1 MALGW
6 GIGLLDGDG
15 VVMAGSGEADAAG
28 TDASDGSASDDVAT
42 KETNAQG
49 DLKDKLGA
57 YLGGGQ
63 VLGKDY
69 EPSMFMGL
77 ILTGIIVLAAVVFAF
92 LWWPIWTAQ
101 VVDYNFWLWHMLFR
115 SWI

>member
-1 MALGW
+1 M
-6 GIGLLDGDG
+6 
-15 VVMAGSGEADAAG
+15 
-28 TDASDGSASDDVAT
+28 
-42 KETNAQG
+42 
-49 DLKDKLGA
+49 KDELGA

-77 ILTGIIVLAAVVFAF
+77 ILTGIIALAAVVFAV

-101 VVDYNFWLWHMLFR
+101 VVDYNFWLWHMLFK

>member
-1 MALGW
+1 M
-6 GIGLLDGDG
+6 
-15 VVMAGSGEADAAG
+15 
-28 TDASDGSASDDVAT
+28 
-42 KETNAQG
+42 
-49 DLKDKLGA
+49 KDKLGA

-77 ILTGIIVLAAVVFAF
+77 ILTGIIALAAVVFAC
-92 LWWPIWTAQ
+92 LWWPLWTAQ
-101 VVDYNFWLWHMLFR
+101 VVDYDFWLWHMLFR